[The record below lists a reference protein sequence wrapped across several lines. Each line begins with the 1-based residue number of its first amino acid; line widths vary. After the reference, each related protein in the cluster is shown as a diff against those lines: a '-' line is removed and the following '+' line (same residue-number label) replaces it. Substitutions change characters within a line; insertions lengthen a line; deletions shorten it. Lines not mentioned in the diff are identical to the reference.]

1 MQIDNSPNTLI
12 KYVDKTA
19 ENIKKDASLWVVFVI
34 GMLFFYFIQRYL
46 AGIIPLQDNIVFGA
60 DVQDTVEALQTINF
74 MEDMQKHVL
83 FMPTLSPIVNFF
95 NTLPFASYSRS
106 IRMTYALLAGLNLLL
121 IYILMKKLKV
131 SQGISFL
138 VVFLFMSSFSIL
150 VIYGIPETY
159 QMSNLLIGLYLLAFL
174 SVSEN
179 LKWQDSILLSLLA
192 GIAALYNYPLLS
204 LMGIHLFL
212 MIQKFNF
219 KKWLFIAAIN
229 ILIGILI
236 IGSVNYLVFGPY
248 FLNNM
253 KNYAADWASI
263 TNFLNIENYANVF
276 SNFLLFAIISPVDHL
291 PNAMSWQDGIR
302 YFSTYLGIILI
313 VSWGSWLLYSAYHLA
328 ISKKLDMIK
337 MALIAWVGVM
347 MLFYVYFNPNE
358 ACLYASQTVLPILL
372 ICSKIFD
379 DSFKSSKS
387 KFYILVTFC
396 LLLAINNGL
405 AIYNGALLR

>member
-138 VVFLFMSSFSIL
+138 VVLLFMSSFSIL

-179 LKWQDSILLSLLA
+179 LKWQDLILLSLLA

-204 LMGIHLFL
+204 
-212 MIQKFNF
+212 
-219 KKWLFIAAIN
+219 
-229 ILIGILI
+229 
-236 IGSVNYLVFGPY
+236 
-248 FLNNM
+248 
-253 KNYAADWASI
+253 
-263 TNFLNIENYANVF
+263 
-276 SNFLLFAIISPVDHL
+276 
-291 PNAMSWQDGIR
+291 
-302 YFSTYLGIILI
+302 
-313 VSWGSWLLYSAYHLA
+313 
-328 ISKKLDMIK
+328 
-337 MALIAWVGVM
+337 
-347 MLFYVYFNPNE
+347 
-358 ACLYASQTVLPILL
+358 
-372 ICSKIFD
+372 
-379 DSFKSSKS
+379 
-387 KFYILVTFC
+387 
-396 LLLAINNGL
+396 
-405 AIYNGALLR
+405 